1 MEKCD
6 RERPL
11 RAANGH
17 DLESFGSKVVKKEVK
32 LASGKSTQV
41 LTKCRAANVQ
51 RPVVSSSEA
60 VNGGNVGFFSRNVS
74 GIARADDIEIVVKG
88 DYIPLKQKGGLFE
101 MGLLDA
107 SQGDARKWARNRG
120 TELGVATVTDGV
132 KVQKSRTP
140 STRPWRRRS

>member
-1 MEKCD
+1 MSTKLCFSGCVGKCD

-17 DLESFGSKVVKKEVK
+17 DLESFGSKVVKQEVK

-51 RPVVSSSEA
+51 RPIISLCEA
-60 VNGGNVGFFSRNVS
+60 VNGGNVGFFSRNVG

-88 DYIPLKQKGGLFE
+88 NYIPLKQKGGLLE

-107 SQGDARKWARNRG
+107 SQGDARKWARNHG
-120 TELGVATVTDGV
+120 TELGVATY
-132 KVQKSRTP
+132 
-140 STRPWRRRS
+140 RP